1 MCPKNTEKMEE
12 LKCNDIQ
19 DVATYCGLVLLKEG
33 MTVTPLKLQKILYY
47 VQAWMMVFFDEQ
59 LLFDEKPQA
68 WVNGPVYPSVYA
80 RFKSVGRYTQLK
92 KEDFI
97 DKGTLTE
104 AISTY
109 AEKLSLTLSQITVL
123 NKLLLIY
130 GAKNQDQLVF
140 MTHCEMPW
148 SIARGDLEP
157 FENSENPISFKDMY
171 RFYKERYEA
180 NRKARS

>member
-1 MCPKNTEKMEE
+1 MEE
-12 LKCNDIQ
+12 LRRNDIQ

-47 VQAWMMVFFDEQ
+47 VQAWMMVFYNEQ
-59 LLFDEKPQA
+59 LIFGDEPQA

-80 RFKSVGRYTQLK
+80 RFKSTGRYDMLR

-97 DKGTLTE
+97 SEGTLTE
-104 AISTY
+104 AIAAYSRKLGLT
-109 AEKLSLTLSQITVL
+109 EKQLAVL

-148 SIARGDLEP
+148 SKARADLEP
-157 FENSENPISFKDMY
+157 FENSENVISFKDMY
-171 RFYKERYEA
+171 AFYKERYET
-180 NRKARS
+180 NRMARG

>member
-1 MCPKNTEKMEE
+1 MEE
-12 LKCNDIQ
+12 LRRNDIQ

-47 VQAWMMVFFDEQ
+47 VQAWMMVFFNEQ
-59 LLFDEKPQA
+59 LLFGDEPQA
-68 WVNGPVYPSVYA
+68 WVNGPVYKSVYD
-80 RFKSVGRYTQLK
+80 RFKDTGRYTQLK

-97 DKGTLTE
+97 GEGAQLTD
-104 AISTY
+104 AIASY
-109 AEKLSLTLSQITVL
+109 ADRLGLTKKQFGVL

-148 SIARGDLEP
+148 SKARADLEP

-171 RFYKERYEA
+171 TFYKERYET
-180 NRKARS
+180 NRKARV

>member
-1 MCPKNTEKMEE
+1 MET
-12 LKCNDIQ
+12 LRRNDIQ

-47 VQAWMMVFFDEQ
+47 VQAWMMVFFNEQ
-59 LLFDEKPQA
+59 LLFDEQPQA
-68 WVNGPVYPSVYA
+68 WVNGPVYPSVHD
-80 RFKSVGRYTQLK
+80 RFRATGRYTQLK
-92 KEDFI
+92 KEDFVG
-97 DKGTLTE
+97 DGTLTE
-104 AISTY
+104 AIAAY
-109 AEKLSLTLSQITVL
+109 AKKLELTPSQMTVL

-171 RFYKERYEA
+171 LFYKERYEA
-180 NRKARS
+180 NRKARV